1 MPRFPVL
8 LPAVVVV
15 LLGVVGGGAHPA
27 AVAQE
32 ASPAAGMSEEGITFD
47 PVAFALG
54 AELPSAADLFVV
66 RLGLDP
72 GAGFPIEASDPSSGM
87 LIVESGAFT
96 VRVDAPL
103 AVTRGAGLLDAIAT
117 AEATGDFA
125 SSTEAVAA
133 GAEVTLEAGDAVF
146 IPGSIAGEI
155 RNDGQ
160 ERAVGLAFLAVP
172 PEGTGTEA
180 TPTP

>member
-1 MPRFPVL
+1 VL
-8 LPAVVVV
+8 LSAVVVV
-15 LLGVVGGGAHPA
+15 LLGVGGVGVNPV

-32 ASPAAGMSEEGITFD
+32 ASPASGMSEEGVSYE

-54 AELPSAADLFVV
+54 AELPSAADLFVI

-96 VRVDAPL
+96 VRVEVPL

-125 SSTEAVAA
+125 SAAEAVAA
-133 GAEVTLEAGDAVF
+133 GEEVTLEAGDAVF
-146 IPGSIAGEI
+146 IPGNTAGEV

-160 ERAVGLAFLAVP
+160 ERAVGLAFLAAP
-172 PEGTGTEA
+172 PEGMGAEA
-180 TPTP
+180 TPIP